1 MLSSFAWLVSFP
13 FSLCLVRWIW
23 PFMMNM
29 RHVHTP
35 AVCIFLWHKG
45 PDFKSVQTSWSLHQ
59 SSALTLHLPLLPDIL
74 SPCKSFSLSSSMAHH
89 TLAAVQGMVASVGA
103 SSKWLHLASLPMKM
117 IISFGGVLLLVL
129 MLQWWRVKKRPA
141 IEEER
146 FGVELPLKYPR
157 WGWPFVMFWSE
168 ARVAAP
174 CSCFYWFSPVV
185 TPSCWLGSEHQL
197 TNLTNSDWSISGVR
211 R

>member
-1 MLSSFAWLVSFP
+1 MDLAIHDLQETCP
-13 FSLCLVRWIW
+13 YHCSLHLFI
-23 PFMMNM
+23 
-29 RHVHTP
+29 
-35 AVCIFLWHKG
+35 WHKG
-45 PDFKSVQTSWSLHQ
+45 PDFKTVQTSFGLFTSPQLSLSISHFCET
-59 SSALTLHLPLLPDIL
+59 SSLLA
-74 SPCKSFSLSSSMAHH
+74 SPLSSSMAHH
-89 TLAAVQGMVASVGA
+89 TLAAVQDMVASVGA
-103 SSKWLHLASLPMKM
+103 SSKWLHLVSLPMKM

-141 IEEER
+141 IEEEW
-146 FGVELPLKYPR
+146 FGVELTLKYPR
-157 WGWPFVMFWSE
+157 WDWPFVMFWSE

-211 R
+211 C